1 MPNLRACVGMVVLG
15 TMLAPPVMAL
25 AQAQPQAA
33 PPKAAADA
41 GAAQVRRASRRRTH
55 RTDN

>member
-33 PPKAAADA
+33 PPKAAADS
-41 GAAQVRRASRRRTH
+41 GAAPDR
-55 RTDN
+55 